1 MTEDE
6 SNKAGGAHAAGGQ
19 SPSFSV
25 TKQRSNGGISF
36 PKNLGFT
43 FKPPALH
50 LNMTA

>member
-36 PKNLGFT
+36 PKTWDSLSSR
-43 FKPPALH
+43 L
-50 LNMTA
+50 LYI